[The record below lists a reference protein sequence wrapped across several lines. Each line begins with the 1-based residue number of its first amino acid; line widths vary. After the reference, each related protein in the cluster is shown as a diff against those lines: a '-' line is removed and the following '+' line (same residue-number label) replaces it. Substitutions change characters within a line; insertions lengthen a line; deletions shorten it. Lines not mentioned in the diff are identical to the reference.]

1 MLWRYWE
8 AVGKTGETRLGRPTA
23 LVGVGYF
30 FVWTVFGMA
39 AFPLGVAL
47 TAVEMQ
53 LRHWRAPFRSRSVWS
68 S

>member
-1 MLWRYWE
+1 MRWRYRQV
-8 AVGKTGETRLGRPTA
+8 VGRTGETRLGRLTA
-23 LVGVGYF
+23 LVGVGYL

-47 TAVEMQ
+47 AAVEMQ
-53 LRHWRAPFRSRSVWS
+53 LRRWRAPFRSRSVWS